1 MLGAMKCPTNLENY
15 CASGS
20 GTRNSFLSS
29 AGNHPLRCSARSRA
43 SLLRG
48 SRLCAFQSISR
59 LTPCDALRGCTSLLR
74 LGSVTKACPFR
85 TPFDHPSTLRAS
97 TSASAPGSGAHAL
110 SYWLR
115 PRAGYRRLRRPSTR
129 LRASGGVMLS
139 LRRQVPPG
147 LCHRATP
154 SPPRTL
160 PSSLALL
167 RYDHVATTLPISRP
181 SGLFPSDFH
190 ACSVCVGSDHQG
202 LDSAK
207 LRRLR
212 RGGHRPHATPRLAS
226 RLPAAPAAAQR
237 VLARPT
243 RDTER
248 TARLGSRLYVV
259 SGCGAQRPRRTTPAT
274 NNAHDGNQYQDHGPR
289 HHLGNAGGERVDV
302 TSQVHPGGMGWRFDK
317 SVHGSK

>member
-1 MLGAMKCPTNLENY
+1 MLGVMKCPTNLENY

-97 TSASAPGSGAHAL
+97 TSASAPGSGAQAL

-139 LRRQVPPG
+139 LRRQVSPG

-154 SPPRTL
+154 SSPEH
-160 PSSLALL
+160 S
-167 RYDHVATTLPISRP
+167 
-181 SGLFPSDFH
+181 
-190 ACSVCVGSDHQG
+190 
-202 LDSAK
+202 
-207 LRRLR
+207 RRLVVDLR
-212 RGGHRPHATPRLAS
+212 CARGHRAPDLTSEWP
-226 RLPAAPAAAQR
+226 LPGLAQR
-237 VLARPT
+237 LSCMLGMCWLGP
-243 RDTER
+243 
-248 TARLGSRLYVV
+248 GSRLGRAAAAASWRTQAARYSSLRPTAALLLLR
-259 SGCGAQRPRRTTPAT
+259 SGVCCSARQG
-274 NNAHDGNQYQDHGPR
+274 H
-289 HHLGNAGGERVDV
+289 
-302 TSQVHPGGMGWRFDK
+302 
-317 SVHGSK
+317 

>member
-1 MLGAMKCPTNLENY
+1 MLGVMKCPTNLENY

-85 TPFDHPSTLRAS
+85 TPFNHPSTLRAS
-97 TSASAPGSGAHAL
+97 TSASAPGSGAQAL

-139 LRRQVPPG
+139 LRRQVSPG
-147 LCHRATP
+147 LCHRATV
-154 SPPRTL
+154 SSPRTL
-160 PSSLALL
+160 PSSRCRPVLRPWHHALG
-167 RYDHVATTLPISRP
+167 RSSERP
-181 SGLFPSDFH
+181 LSGL
-190 ACSVCVGSDHQG
+190 AQ
-202 LDSAK
+202 
-207 LRRLR
+207 RLPCIL
-212 RGGHRPHATPRLAS
+212 GMCWLGPGPRLS
-226 RLPAAPAAAQR
+226 RAAA
-237 VLARPT
+237 A
-243 RDTER
+243 
-248 TARLGSRLYVV
+248 AS
-259 SGCGAQRPRRTTPAT
+259 
-274 NNAHDGNQYQDHGPR
+274 
-289 HHLGNAGGERVDV
+289 
-302 TSQVHPGGMGWRFDK
+302 
-317 SVHGSK
+317 